1 MLEKATGEN
10 RTDTAE
16 SSVPSEIRKDL
27 GNVKAEVNQ
36 LMTNLQE
43 FSQISRQEIQ
53 DMKSIVDRTYN
64 LVVDTRYKVIQM
76 LNVYPFVKCSR
87 SFSYRVTFKSHPEKF
102 LVWNWSPCIQL

>member
-1 MLEKATGEN
+1 MLEKARGEN
-10 RTDTAE
+10 

-43 FSQISRQEIQ
+43 FSQTSRQEIQ
-53 DMKSIVDRTYN
+53 DMKSIVDRTYD
-64 LVVDTRYKVIQM
+64 LVVDTRYKV

-87 SFSYRVTFKSHPEKF
+87 SYSYRVTFKSHPEKF
-102 LVWNWSPCIQL
+102 